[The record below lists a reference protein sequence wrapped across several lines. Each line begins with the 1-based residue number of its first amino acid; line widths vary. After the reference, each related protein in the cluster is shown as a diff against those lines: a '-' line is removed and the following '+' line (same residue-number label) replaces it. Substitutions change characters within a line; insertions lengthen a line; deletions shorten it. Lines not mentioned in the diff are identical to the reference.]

1 MDEKISIKALDDYS
15 DDYAS
20 KVTARFFA
28 QQPRISGPEILKLSP
43 IAQVNLFVISELLSA
58 WKHELQ
64 KLRSPYF
71 DYTHPDVAAE
81 LSRFQNLL
89 SNHISIARENFQPLL
104 KKAASQTLYLILDPY
119 DFYARVLEQP
129 GRDQLSVD
137 ELKQEVKYLRINRA
151 PLEKLLQKIEQSN
164 RSTIS
169 SGEAFSL
176 LDKILEEVNF
186 APEDVEGYIAQFSE
200 VVPVPVESFYE
211 TPAKAKKPKVQ
222 PAVANVP
229 LFEEP
234 ARETK
239 ASLADSFQ
247 KEKVR
252 KIKDSLT
259 INQKFMFTK
268 ILFHGDFEIFT
279 QAIDRLDSF
288 DNLNQALRYVEAS
301 YPEWDLE
308 SEEYQEF
315 LDILKMRYA

>member
-28 QQPRISGPEILKLSP
+28 QQPRISGPEILKLSS
-43 IAQVNLFVISELLSA
+43 IAQVNLFVISELLNA

-71 DYTHPDVAAE
+71 DYTHPNVTAE
-81 LSRFQNLL
+81 LARFQNLL

-104 KKAASQTLYLILDPY
+104 KKATSQTLYLILDPY
-119 DFYARVLEQP
+119 DFYARILEQP
-129 GRDQLSVD
+129 GRDQLSID
-137 ELKQEVKYLRINRA
+137 DLKQEVKYLRINRA
-151 PLEKLLQKIEQSN
+151 PLEKLLQRIEQTN
-164 RSTIS
+164 RTTIA

-176 LDKILEEVNF
+176 LDKILEEVSF
-186 APEDVEGYIAQFSE
+186 APEDVEAHLAQFGE

-211 TPAKAKKPKVQ
+211 SPAKTKKPKPQ
-222 PAVANVP
+222 PATAHVP
-229 LFEEP
+229 LFDEP
-234 ARETK
+234 AREAK

-279 QAIDRLDSF
+279 QAIDRLDTF
-288 DNLNQALRYVEAS
+288 DNLDQALKYIGAS
-301 YPEWDLE
+301 YPEWDPE
-308 SEEYQEF
+308 SEEYEEF
-315 LDILKMRYA
+315 LEILKMRFS

>member
-20 KVTARFFA
+20 KVTAGFFA
-28 QQPRISGPEILKLSP
+28 QDARITGPEILKLSGV
-43 IAQVNLFVISELLSA
+43 AQVNLFVVSELLNA
-58 WKHELQ
+58 WKRELQ

-104 KKAASQTLYLILDPY
+104 KKATSQTLYLILDPY
-119 DFYARVLEQP
+119 DFYARVLEKP
-129 GRDQLSVD
+129 GRDHLDVD

-151 PLEKLLQKIEQSN
+151 PLEKLLQKIEASN
-164 RSTIS
+164 RATVT

-186 APEDVEGYIAQFSE
+186 APEDVEGYISKFSE
-200 VVPVPVESFYE
+200 VVAVPFERFYDAPV
-211 TPAKAKKPKVQ
+211 KAKKPKVQ

-229 LFEEP
+229 LFEEH

-279 QAIDRLDSF
+279 QAIDRLDSC
-288 DNLNQALRYVEAS
+288 DNLHQALKYIEAS
-301 YPEWDLE
+301 YPEWDLK
-308 SEEYQEF
+308 SEEYEEF